1 MLATHMPSTQHDR
14 LLTFTS
20 PLGADVLLAESFRG
34 KEGISELFE
43 FQVELLADRYTAVT
57 AGDLV
62 GKKVTIDIQVGDDGT
77 QRHLNGIVSSFEFCG
92 GDEEFNVYRAYI
104 VPKLWLL
111 TRNTDTRV
119 FQMKTVT
126 DVIKAVLSKYLITLE
141 DKTSESYKPLEYC
154 TQYRETDFAF
164 ISRLMEQHG
173 IFYYFKHSENDHVLT
188 LHDKSAQLAVCET
201 QSDFRYAPQAGDT
214 EGFYDFVVQEFSSK
228 STLVTG
234 KTSLWDYR
242 WTQYQEIG
250 GQASSTT
257 GPLGDNA
264 HEDYDYADSAS
275 AYAKT
280 DGGDQNTTEM
290 KNFFQDIR
298 QEILGASSV
307 QVNGQS
313 NAIVLESGYTFTL
326 QKYPQGELNTKYLLT
341 HVEHIAQQ
349 LPSYRTKAASQV
361 TPYQTRFTAIP
372 SSIPYRTERKTPK
385 PRVNGMH
392 TGQVVVPSGEE
403 SHMDKYGR
411 VCVQFWWDRLRKPN
425 QTDNT
430 LLRVAQQWAGKGW
443 GTYFWPRIG
452 DEVLIDFIEG
462 DPDQPIAVGS
472 VYNGVN
478 VPKYDPASQYTRAG
492 ILTRSS
498 KGGDASTANE
508 LRFEDLKGKEQ
519 IFLNAEREMDH
530 RIENDHRRFVGG
542 KDSLIVKGVQ
552 YDEITGDRH
561 SNMKA
566 NLVEKVAQKADLDVG
581 GDLTEKI
588 GSNYSLKVGQNHG
601 EKVGQNYALDAGMEV
616 YIKAGMK
623 LVIESGMELC
633 LKGAGGFIT
642 IGPAGIAISGT
653 MVMINSGGAAV
664 PGSPPQ
670 VTDPAA
676 PKPPDEADDGTKGG
690 KM

>member
-1 MLATHMPSTQHDR
+1 MPDPTQQGR
-14 LLTFTS
+14 LLKFTS
-20 PLGADVLLAESFRG
+20 PLGPDVLLAESFRG
-34 KEGISELFE
+34 MEGISQLFE
-43 FQVELLADRYTAVT
+43 FQVELLAERNTAV
-57 AGDLV
+57 AAKAIV
-62 GKKVTIDIQVGDDGT
+62 GKKVTIDIQVSDSGAV
-77 QRHLNGIVSSFEFCG
+77 RNLNGIVNSFEFCG

-119 FQMKTVT
+119 FQTKTVIE
-126 DVIKAVLSKYLITLE
+126 VIKAVLAKYLITLE
-141 DKTSESYKPLEYC
+141 DKTQATYKPLDYC

-173 IFYYFKHSENDHVLT
+173 IFYHFVHTKNDHSLT
-188 LHDKSAQLAVCET
+188 LQDTSAQLAACNT
-201 QSDFRYAPQAGDT
+201 QSTLRYAPELGKN
-214 EGFYDFVVQEFSSK
+214 EGFYDFVIHEFSSR
-228 STLVTG
+228 STWVTG

-242 WTQYQEIG
+242 WIPYQEVG
-250 GQASSTT
+250 GQETSSAA

-264 HEDYDYADSAS
+264 DEEYDYADSAS

-280 DGGDQNTTEM
+280 EDADKKTTEM
-290 KNFFQDIR
+290 KGFFQ
-298 QEILGASSV
+298 EIHQQITDAASV
-307 QVNGQS
+307 QVAGQA
-313 NAIVLESGYTFTL
+313 NAIVLESGFTFKLTE
-326 QKYPQGELNTKYLLT
+326 YPQSDLNTKYLLT
-341 HVEHIAQQ
+341 SVEHVVQQ
-349 LPSYRTKAASQV
+349 LPSFRTHGVAQSV
-361 TPYQTRFTAIP
+361 PYNNQFTAVP
-372 SSIPYRTERKTPK
+372 SSIPYRTQRRTPK

-392 TGQVVVPSGEE
+392 TGEVVVPAGEE
-403 SHMDKYGR
+403 SHLDKYGR

-425 QTDNT
+425 QVDKT
-430 LLRVAQQWAGKGW
+430 LLRVAQPWAGKGW

-462 DPDQPIAVGS
+462 DPDQPIVVGS

-478 VPKYDPASQYTRAG
+478 MPKYDPASQYTRAG

-508 LRFEDLKGKEQ
+508 LRFEDLKGSEQ
-519 IFLNAEREMDH
+519 IFMNAERDMDH
-530 RIENDHRRFVGG
+530 RTENDHRRFVGG
-542 KDSLIVKGVQ
+542 KDSLIVKGAQ
-552 YDEITGDRH
+552 YDEITGDRQ

-581 GDLTEKI
+581 TDLTEKV

-601 EKVGQNYALDAGMEV
+601 EKVGQDYALDAGMEV
-616 YIKAGMK
+616 YIKAGMT

-664 PGSPPQ
+664 SGSPPQ

-676 PKPPDEADDGTKGG
+676 PKAPDQADDGTKGG